1 MTRFS
6 DGVYQKSMLLPEAME
21 IQMPAQA
28 EKSHNRNSE
37 TEASLKSL
45 SYTETSRHGNIL
57 DMASMVKLKLANR
70 RLGNRNRQRLYRERK
85 RWKEVDEKSTSIKHE
100 QFTKINHW
108 LRAKNLANLRYQHA
122 QLEFRW
128 AGSFTDQNSAANLIQ
143 NRRCKPLPRK
153 STLIS
158 ELSLVLRNSRELDSM
173 SLEKLLERF

>member
-1 MTRFS
+1 MGMTRFS

-37 TEASLKSL
+37 TEASQKSL

-85 RWKEVDEKSTSIKHE
+85 RWKEVD
-100 QFTKINHW
+100 
-108 LRAKNLANLRYQHA
+108 
-122 QLEFRW
+122 
-128 AGSFTDQNSAANLIQ
+128 
-143 NRRCKPLPRK
+143 
-153 STLIS
+153 
-158 ELSLVLRNSRELDSM
+158 
-173 SLEKLLERF
+173 

>member
-1 MTRFS
+1 
-6 DGVYQKSMLLPEAME
+6 
-21 IQMPAQA
+21 
-28 EKSHNRNSE
+28 
-37 TEASLKSL
+37 
-45 SYTETSRHGNIL
+45 
-57 DMASMVKLKLANR
+57 
-70 RLGNRNRQRLYRERK
+70 
-85 RWKEVDEKSTSIKHE
+85 
-100 QFTKINHW
+100 
-108 LRAKNLANLRYQHA
+108 LANLRYQHA